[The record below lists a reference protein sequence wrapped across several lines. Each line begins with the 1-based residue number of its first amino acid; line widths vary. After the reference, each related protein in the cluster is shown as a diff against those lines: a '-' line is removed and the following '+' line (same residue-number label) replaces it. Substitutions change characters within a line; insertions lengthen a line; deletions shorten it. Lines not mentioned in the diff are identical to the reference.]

1 MFINAPENT
10 DATRDFLA
18 NVEKSE
24 GFLMNFARAWAWRPD
39 VFAAFAGLRQ
49 GLSEGSTLTPRDQAV
64 MVCATAGGIGD
75 AYCCLA
81 WGRKLNAE
89 AGASAAAAVI
99 GGDDDDTLTTRD
111 RVLANWARKVV
122 KDPNATTA
130 SDVDELRAAGFNDR
144 EIFELTAFIGFRLA
158 MSTINDALG
167 LNPDWELAE
176 QLPASVRD
184 AIDFGR
190 PLTSRPG

>member
-1 MFINAPENT
+1 MRILAFSDLHLARGRAADIVAASAGADLVIGAGDFCTMRKGLDEAMAMLAGIAAP
-10 DATRDFLA
+10 F
-18 NVEKSE
+18 
-24 GFLMNFARAWAWRPD
+24 
-39 VFAAFAGLRQ
+39 
-49 GLSEGSTLTPRDQAV
+49 V
-64 MVCATAGGIGD
+64 MVPG
-75 AYCCLA
+75 
-81 WGRKLNAE
+81 NSE
-89 AGASAAAAVI
+89 S
-99 GGDDDDTLTTRD
+99 
-111 RVLANWARKVV
+111 
-122 KDPNATTA
+122 
-130 SDVDELRAAGFNDR
+130 VDELRAAGFNDR

>member
-49 GLSEGSTLTPRDQAV
+49 GLAEGSTLTPRDQAV
-64 MVCATAGGIGD
+64 MVCATAGGLGD

-89 AGASAAAAVI
+89 AGTSAAAAVI
-99 GGDDDDTLTTRD
+99 GGGDDDTLTARD
-111 RVLANWARKVV
+111 RALASWARKVA
-122 KDPNATTA
+122 KDPNGTTS
-130 SDVDELRAAGFNDR
+130 SDVDHLRDAGFNDR

-176 QLPASVRD
+176 QLPTEVRD
-184 AIDFGR
+184 AINFGR
-190 PLTSRPG
+190 PLTTKPD